1 MDCTN
6 VSDDGLPGD
15 NDQTATICREA
26 SGSEAD
32 ETGIEQ
38 LALEVTIMRG
48 SNKTDSD
55 VMAVDEG
62 FNVVG
67 HVF

>member
-1 MDCTN
+1 MDSTN

-32 ETGIEQ
+32 ETDIEQ
-38 LALEVTIMRG
+38 LGLEITIMRG
-48 SNKTDSD
+48 SNTTDSD
-55 VMAVDEG
+55 VMAVDED